1 MENSRSTLLRIT
13 PFKNQSVCG
22 MPIQN
27 FIHMK
32 KVRREGAQN
41 WQSGRQA
48 EKVNKSTFCDSKLP
62 WFLCV
67 ANLKVRV
74 GQAGPATPTIHHMC
88 MCVCAHLLHV
98 FAHFV
103 CVVLPFWRLCL
114 QWRRWLP
121 TAGGARWCPLRH
133 TFWLDSRVLR
143 AVRCQWTARGNPTV
157 LSHLFVL
164 VGVQSFPRCPGPTQ
178 SQPTLLLCLHLP
190 VIPAL
195 AL

>member
-1 MENSRSTLLRIT
+1 MERPSERKVRNSRSTLLRIT
-13 PFKNQSVCG
+13 PFKNQSGSG

-32 KVRREGAQN
+32 KVRREGAQK
-41 WQSGRQA
+41 WQNGRQA
-48 EKVNKSTFCDSKLP
+48 EKVNKSTLCDSKLP

-74 GQAGPATPTIHHMC
+74 GQAGPATPTIHYIC
-88 MCVCAHLLHV
+88 MCVSAHLLRV

-103 CVVLPFWRLCL
+103 LCL
-114 QWRRWLP
+114 CVLFCLFGACAYHGGGGFHVVSSP

-143 AVRCQWTARGNPTV
+143 AVRCQ
-157 LSHLFVL
+157 
-164 VGVQSFPRCPGPTQ
+164 
-178 SQPTLLLCLHLP
+178 
-190 VIPAL
+190 
-195 AL
+195 